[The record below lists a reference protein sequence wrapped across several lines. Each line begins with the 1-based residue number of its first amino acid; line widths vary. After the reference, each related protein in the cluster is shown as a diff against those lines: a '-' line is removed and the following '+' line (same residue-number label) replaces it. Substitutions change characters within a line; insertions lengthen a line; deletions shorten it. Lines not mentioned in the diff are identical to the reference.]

1 MRKVATFLSAAVC
14 SVLILGCQ
22 ENASQKNNEH
32 PISDIVYDIKEQV
45 SEELKKAFA
54 VQIEEFFQNQDL
66 ESTLGINNEELNG
79 IESSIKN
86 YINHYNM
93 DEEKLREAKK
103 SVEELLENAKGL
115 SAQEIQ
121 DKIAEVF
128 EQSNE

>member
-1 MRKVATFLSAAVC
+1 
-14 SVLILGCQ
+14 
-22 ENASQKNNEH
+22 
-32 PISDIVYDIKEQV
+32 
-45 SEELKKAFA
+45 
-54 VQIEEFFQNQDL
+54 
-66 ESTLGINNEELNG
+66 
-79 IESSIKN
+79 
-86 YINHYNM
+86 M